1 VALTIDFRG
10 GWEPRTKTQIEQAL
24 RKTVGLPPAGEK
36 WVVSVVAAGLS
47 QYCEVRVVT
56 PNQRRSRLFFE
67 DPANLPKA
75 ITEWIELYPLR

>member
-1 VALTIDFRG
+1 M
-10 GWEPRTKTQIEQAL
+10 L
-24 RKTVGLPPAGEK
+24 RKTLGLPPADEK
-36 WVVSVVAAGLS
+36 WVVSVDAADFS
-47 QYCEVRVVT
+47 EYCEVRVVT